1 MPPPPAETPRRPLKW
16 SVAWRE
22 ARDLMWVHRWR
33 LALGLQLMVISRLAG
48 MVLPGTSK
56 YLIDDVIG
64 KSNWALLPILAW
76 AAGVAVVVEA
86 ISSFAVSQI
95 LGVAAQRAI
104 TTMRKDVQA
113 HLLRLPVRFFDSA
126 ASGQLISRVMTDA
139 EGVRNLVGNGLVQLV
154 GASLTAIVALSILI
168 TLNWQL
174 TLAVLAVF
182 ALTGVVMARAFSWLR
197 PQFRQRGKLNAE
209 VSGRLGEAFGGI
221 RVIKAY
227 VAEPREEAVFAAGAE
242 SLFDL
247 VRRTMTGVSA
257 LTGLSALVIGVT
269 GVLVM
274 VVGGQAI
281 REQSMTLGELIWFT
295 FLVALVAAPVAQIAQ
310 IGTQISEAFAGL
322 DRIREVRRL
331 ATERDDDA
339 SRAALG
345 DLAGAIRFAGVSF
358 AYEGERDVLRDIT
371 FDAAPGTTTAL
382 VGPSGSGKS
391 TLVALVMGFHHPRR
405 GQVLID
411 GRPLDEVRLSDY
423 RARLGVVLQDN
434 FLFDGTVAENISFAR
449 PAATRAEVE
458 AAARLANCDD
468 FVAGFPKGYDT
479 VVGERGVKLSG
490 GQRQRVAI
498 ARALLADPRILI
510 LDEATSSL
518 DSESEARI
526 QEALSHLRRGR
537 TTFVIAHRLSTIVAA
552 DQILVLDQGAIV
564 ERGTHADLLANGGL
578 YRRLYERQH
587 HVESDR
593 FVNPGEVGAAG

>member
-1 MPPPPAETPRRPLKW
+1 MPPAETPKRPLDW
-16 SVAWRE
+16 RVAWRE
-22 ARDLMWVHRWR
+22 ARELMWVHRWR
-33 LALGLQLMVISRLAG
+33 LALGLLLLMIARLAG
-48 MVLPGTSK
+48 MVLPWSSK
-56 YLIDDVIG
+56 VLIDDVIG
-64 KSNWALLPILAW
+64 QGNWALLPVQAW
-76 AAGVAVVVEA
+76 RAGVAVAIEA
-86 ISSFAVSQI
+86 VCSFALAQV

-113 HLLRLPVRFFDSA
+113 HLLRLPVRFFDST

-154 GASLTAIVALSILI
+154 GSSITAIVALVILF
-168 TLNWQL
+168 TLNWTL
-174 TLAVLAVF
+174 TLAVLTVF
-182 ALTGVVMARAFSWLR
+182 AVTGILMARAFNWLR

-209 VSGRLGEAFGGI
+209 ISGRLGETFGGI

-227 VAEPREEAVFAAGAE
+227 VAEPREEQVFATGAE
-242 SLFDL
+242 SLFTL

-274 VVGGQAI
+274 VVGGHAI
-281 REQSMTLGELIWFT
+281 RAGTMSLGDLIWFT

-331 ATERDDDA
+331 ATERDEDA
-339 SRAALG
+339 GRAPLG
-345 DLAGAIRFAGVSF
+345 DLAGAIRFTDVSF
-358 AYEGERDVLRDIT
+358 AYEGERDVLRDIA
-371 FDAAPGTTTAL
+371 FEAAPGTTTAL

-405 GQVLID
+405 GQVLVD
-411 GRPLDEVRLSDY
+411 GRPLSDVRLADY

-449 PAATRAEVE
+449 PGATRAEVE
-458 AAARLANCDD
+458 AAARLAHCDD
-468 FVAGFPKGYDT
+468 FVAGFPQGYDT
-479 VVGERGVKLSG
+479 IVGERGVKLSG

-526 QEALSHLRRGR
+526 QEALTRLRRGR

-564 ERGTHADLLANGGL
+564 ERGTHAELLANEGL

-587 HVESDR
+587 HVENDR
-593 FVNPGEVGAAG
+593 FLNPGEVGAAG